1 MMRPRWHKALA
12 DLWSNKMRSL
22 LVIVSIA
29 IGLFAVG
36 LIGAL
41 IGEEKFRYISPF
53 KYIDY
58 LAYASG
64 GSIDAQ
70 YWLVGG
76 LMALAMLVGGYMLY
90 THRDKKAVA

>member
-36 LIGAL
+36 LISTTHA
-41 IGEEKFRYISPF
+41 
-53 KYIDY
+53 
-58 LAYASG
+58 
-64 GSIDAQ
+64 
-70 YWLVGG
+70 WLG
-76 LMALAMLVGGYMLY
+76 LAMRDGYAAQNPANIIIILPIAI
-90 THRDKKAVA
+90 HILNLCG